1 LGTTGQWSPRIA
13 RSGMSEDAE
22 WTGGWRQSPDCDEP
36 YGSWVWRLER
46 FSMGAERGLDNSRV
60 GYLFKNQHPSRPQ
73 SGAGTRETTLM
84 MPARD
89 AREAAPARSSPPSLR
104 LIGGRNGRGMSTIDM
119 SIVQRAKR
127 GDRAAFAALVDFYYA
142 RATRFAVHMLGN
154 AQDAEEAVQ
163 DTFVRVHGALHRYD
177 EFDRF
182 ESWLFR
188 ILANRCRT
196 MMGREARRSRV
207 LVYGDLPHDR
217 GTPPDV
223 DAIVWREEIQ
233 TALAALP
240 AAQREAFLLRH
251 VEGLEYEEMGRI
263 TGAGVSALKM
273 RVKRAC
279 EFLRLRLAEVERA

>member
-1 LGTTGQWSPRIA
+1 
-13 RSGMSEDAE
+13 
-22 WTGGWRQSPDCDEP
+22 
-36 YGSWVWRLER
+36 
-46 FSMGAERGLDNSRV
+46 
-60 GYLFKNQHPSRPQ
+60 
-73 SGAGTRETTLM
+73 M
-84 MPARD
+84 MTARD
-89 AREAAPARSSPPSLR
+89 ARVAPIVRSGPAPLT
-104 LIGGRNGRGMSTIDM
+104 LIDGRTGRGMSAIDM

-142 RATRFAVHMLGN
+142 RCLRFAVHMLGN
-154 AQDAEEAVQ
+154 SQDAEEAVQ
-163 DTFVRVHGALHRYD
+163 DTFVRVHGALNRYD

-196 MMGREARRSRV
+196 LMGREARRSRV

-217 GTPPDV
+217 GTAPDV
-223 DAIVWREEIQ
+223 DAMVWREEIQ
-233 TALAALP
+233 TALSTLP

-251 VEGLEYEEMGRI
+251 IEGLEYEEMGRI

-279 EFLRLRLAEVERA
+279 EFLRMRLAEVERA

>member
-1 LGTTGQWSPRIA
+1 MNA
-13 RSGMSEDAE
+13 
-22 WTGGWRQSPDCDEP
+22 
-36 YGSWVWRLER
+36 
-46 FSMGAERGLDNSRV
+46 
-60 GYLFKNQHPSRPQ
+60 
-73 SGAGTRETTLM
+73 
-84 MPARD
+84 
-89 AREAAPARSSPPSLR
+89 
-104 LIGGRNGRGMSTIDM
+104 IDL

-127 GDRAAFAALVDFYYA
+127 GDVAAFSSLVDFYYA
-142 RATRFAVHMLGN
+142 RCLRFAGHMLGN
-154 AQDAEEAVQ
+154 PQDAEEAVQ

-196 MMGREARRSRV
+196 MMGREARRSKV
-207 LVYGDLPHDR
+207 LVYGDLPHDH
-217 GTPPDV
+217 GTPPD
-223 DAIVWREEIQ
+223 AEATVWRDEIQ

-240 AAQREAFLLRH
+240 SAQREAFLLRH
-251 VEGLEYEEMGRI
+251 VEGLEYDEMGKI

>member
-1 LGTTGQWSPRIA
+1 
-13 RSGMSEDAE
+13 
-22 WTGGWRQSPDCDEP
+22 
-36 YGSWVWRLER
+36 
-46 FSMGAERGLDNSRV
+46 
-60 GYLFKNQHPSRPQ
+60 
-73 SGAGTRETTLM
+73 M
-84 MPARD
+84 MTARD
-89 AREAAPARSSPPSLR
+89 ARVAPIVRSGPAPLT
-104 LIGGRNGRGMSTIDM
+104 LIDGQTGRGMSAIDM

-127 GDRAAFAALVDFYYA
+127 GDRAAFATLVDFYYA
-142 RATRFAVHMLGN
+142 RCLRFAVHMLGN
-154 AQDAEEAVQ
+154 SQDAEEAVQ
-163 DTFVRVHGALHRYD
+163 DTFVRVHGALNRYD

-217 GTPPDV
+217 GTAPDV
-223 DAIVWREEIQ
+223 DAMVWREEIQ
-233 TALAALP
+233 TALSTLP

-251 VEGLEYEEMGRI
+251 IEGLEYEEMGRI

-279 EFLRLRLAEVERA
+279 EFLRMRLAEVERA

>member
-1 LGTTGQWSPRIA
+1 
-13 RSGMSEDAE
+13 M
-22 WTGGWRQSPDCDEP
+22 
-36 YGSWVWRLER
+36 
-46 FSMGAERGLDNSRV
+46 
-60 GYLFKNQHPSRPQ
+60 
-73 SGAGTRETTLM
+73 
-84 MPARD
+84 
-89 AREAAPARSSPPSLR
+89 
-104 LIGGRNGRGMSTIDM
+104 TIDM

-142 RATRFAVHMLGN
+142 RSLRFAVHMLGN

-207 LVYGDLPHDR
+207 LVYGDVPGDR

>member
-1 LGTTGQWSPRIA
+1 
-13 RSGMSEDAE
+13 
-22 WTGGWRQSPDCDEP
+22 
-36 YGSWVWRLER
+36 
-46 FSMGAERGLDNSRV
+46 
-60 GYLFKNQHPSRPQ
+60 
-73 SGAGTRETTLM
+73 M

-89 AREAAPARSSPPSLR
+89 AREQSTVTSGPPTLR
-104 LIGGRNGRGMSTIDM
+104 LIGGRNGRGMSAIDM

-142 RATRFAVHMLGN
+142 RSLRFAVHMLGN
-154 AQDAEEAVQ
+154 SQDAEEAVQ

-217 GTPPDV
+217 GTAPEV
-223 DAIVWREEIQ
+223 DGMVWREAIQ
-233 TALAALP
+233 NALAALP

>member
-1 LGTTGQWSPRIA
+1 
-13 RSGMSEDAE
+13 
-22 WTGGWRQSPDCDEP
+22 
-36 YGSWVWRLER
+36 
-46 FSMGAERGLDNSRV
+46 
-60 GYLFKNQHPSRPQ
+60 
-73 SGAGTRETTLM
+73 M
-84 MPARD
+84 MTARD
-89 AREAAPARSSPPSLR
+89 AREESTVTSGPPSLR
-104 LIGGRNGRGMSTIDM
+104 LIGGQNGRGMSTIDM

-142 RATRFAVHMLGN
+142 RSLRFAVHMLGN
-154 AQDAEEAVQ
+154 GQDAEEAVQ

-207 LVYGDLPHDR
+207 LVYGDLAQDR
-217 GTPPDV
+217 GTAPDV

-233 TALAALP
+233 SALAALP

>member
-1 LGTTGQWSPRIA
+1 
-13 RSGMSEDAE
+13 MSA
-22 WTGGWRQSPDCDEP
+22 
-36 YGSWVWRLER
+36 
-46 FSMGAERGLDNSRV
+46 
-60 GYLFKNQHPSRPQ
+60 
-73 SGAGTRETTLM
+73 
-84 MPARD
+84 
-89 AREAAPARSSPPSLR
+89 
-104 LIGGRNGRGMSTIDM
+104 IDM

-142 RATRFAVHMLGN
+142 RCLRFAVHMVGN

-207 LVYGDLPHDR
+207 LTYGELPHDK
-217 GTPPDV
+217 GTAPDV
-223 DAIVWREEIQ
+223 DAMVWREEIQ

-279 EFLRLRLAEVERA
+279 EFLRVRLAEVERA